1 MRMVLRGD
9 MPVRHAFDGD
19 SGVCVVPLRLSL
31 RNCLPQTASL
41 SIEAGLTV
49 EASQR
54 DGAHAVLRKRLE
66 CLVLLPQMGSCFDM
80 PTMPHCASVVS
91 VSATAADPSTG
102 RTATSLQ
109 NPKIA

>member
-54 DGAHAVLRKRLE
+54 DGACTQLMRN
-66 CLVLLPQMGSCFDM
+66 PTSM
-80 PTMPHCASVVS
+80 PCCVV
-91 VSATAADPSTG
+91 P
-102 RTATSLQ
+102 
-109 NPKIA
+109 

>member
-9 MPVRHAFDGD
+9 TPVRHAFDGD

-54 DGAHAVLRKRLE
+54 DGAHAGYTKRLE
-66 CLVLLPQMGSCFDM
+66 RLPTLQHTS
-80 PTMPHCASVVS
+80 ASVCECPPWLLAHARSKAQLV
-91 VSATAADPSTG
+91 PCC
-102 RTATSLQ
+102 
-109 NPKIA
+109 

>member
-1 MRMVLRGD
+1 MLKRLLTSCVAAPHHHVSVTHASTFVVFPPPHAPRSACRYNTTLCCQERLPVRMVLRGD

-49 EASQR
+49 QASQR
-54 DGAHAVLRKRLE
+54 DGARARK
-66 CLVLLPQMGSCFDM
+66 S
-80 PTMPHCASVVS
+80 
-91 VSATAADPSTG
+91 
-102 RTATSLQ
+102 
-109 NPKIA
+109 